1 MTETVFYETRA
12 EADAF
17 LAGISKCGSYE
28 AWIVQRST
36 GFEIK
41 YYRLWNR

>member
-1 MTETVFYETRA
+1 MTEAVFYETKA

-17 LAGISKCGSYE
+17 LAGISKCGSFE
-28 AWIVQRST
+28 AWIVQCSR
-36 GFEIK
+36 GFEVK